1 MTAAQIE
8 ELNKLPLKEKIKLV
22 QQLWE
27 NIAKEQS
34 YDKLP
39 EDHKKFLNERLAKI
53 KSGNATFKTWT
64 EVKNKYLSE

>member
-1 MTAAQIE
+1 MTEAQIE

-39 EDHKKFLNERLAKI
+39 EDHKETLNQRLSKLKSDDTSFRSWKEI
-53 KSGNATFKTWT
+53 KS
-64 EVKNKYLSE
+64 KYSKE